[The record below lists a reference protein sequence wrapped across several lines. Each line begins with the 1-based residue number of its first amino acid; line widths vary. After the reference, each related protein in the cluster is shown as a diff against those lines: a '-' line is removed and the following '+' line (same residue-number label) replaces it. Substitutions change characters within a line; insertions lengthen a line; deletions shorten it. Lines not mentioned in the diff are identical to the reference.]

1 MSDTR
6 PETIPAPE
14 HAELPPSALR
24 WSADTSAFTFETT
37 AEIEPLE
44 GIIGQ
49 RRALDAMR
57 IGAEIHSPGYN
68 VFVSGLSGTG
78 RLTTIKN
85 ILERMQTSETELYD
99 LGYVNNFSDPD
110 KPCVIR
116 LPKGKIRAL
125 RADVKDAIGYLRSRI
140 PAMFEDE
147 KFRKGRTRIVER
159 FQEKERNMV
168 SEFEE
173 KIKPE
178 GFILGQ
184 RQTGNATQPE
194 IIPMID
200 GTPHPID
207 DLDDLIREGKVSVED
222 AREITEKFQGLQED
236 LFALM
241 KEGRKL
247 SQDFRRKMI
256 DYERSAATMLV
267 SATVEEV
274 TVNYPYESVKKF
286 LREVRND
293 VLESLDMFKPHR
305 DPGVS
310 GEEEEESVSSSDQDE
325 IEIGDPFHIYDINI
339 LLDNAETQGR
349 PVIIERNPTFVNLF
363 GTIERTR
370 DEQGGWVSDFSSV
383 KGGSI
388 LQADGGYLIINAV
401 DGLSEPG
408 VWKMLKRILLHR
420 KIQIQP
426 IESIYQSGWQ
436 VTTALKPE
444 DLRSNVKV
452 LMIGPP
458 ELYQA
463 LYHSEEDF
471 RKIFKINA
479 QFDHE
484 ITRTDDLLIQ
494 YTHFIRRLTDEE
506 ELLPFNRDGVAAIT
520 EYAVERAGGSGKISL
535 RFSDISDIMREA
547 SFWAQKRNSETV
559 QRRHVDKAIRM
570 MVDRNSMWKEKIME
584 RIDDGTLLI
593 DTEGSRVGQINGLAV
608 YDLGQVSFGK
618 PSRITATVSVG
629 RSGIV
634 NIEREARMSGSIYNK
649 GALILTGFF
658 RHRFAQEH
666 SLSFAASIVFEQSY
680 GGVDGDSA
688 SSTEVYALLSALSGV
703 PLRQDLAVTGSVNQ
717 WGEIQ
722 PIGGVKEKIEGFH
735 DVCCRRGLTGTQGVL
750 IPIQNVPELMLRND
764 VVKAVEEGK
773 FHIYAVSTIDQGIE
787 ILTGVAAGE
796 QESDGTYPAG
806 TINAMVET
814 RLDDLAARLRREMP
828 FPLTGNGS
836 ELESPIINKGH
847 SEQ

>member
-1 MSDTR
+1 MPDQQNGTV
-6 PETIPAPE
+6 PAPN
-14 HAELPPSALR
+14 HNELPSSSLR
-24 WSADTSAFTFETT
+24 WSADTSDFTFETT

-85 ILERMQTSETELYD
+85 ILERMQTTETELYD
-99 LGYVNNFSDPD
+99 LGYVNNFLDPD
-110 KPCVIR
+110 RPCVLR

-125 RADVKDAIGYLRSRI
+125 RSEMKDAIAYLRSRI

-147 KFRKGRTRIVER
+147 TFRKGRARIIDR
-159 FQEKERNMV
+159 FQEKERSMV
-168 SEFEE
+168 SELEE
-173 KIKPE
+173 RIKPE

-184 RQTGNATQPE
+184 RQTGNVTQPE

-200 GTPHPID
+200 GAPYPVD
-207 DLDDLIREGKVSVED
+207 DLDELIREGKLSVEES
-222 AREITEKFQGLQED
+222 RKITEKFQDLQED
-236 LFALM
+236 LYELI
-241 KEGRKL
+241 KNGRKL
-247 SQDFRRKMI
+247 SGDYRRKMI
-256 DYERSAATMLV
+256 DYERGAATMLV
-267 SATVEEV
+267 SATLEEI
-274 TVNYPYESVKKF
+274 TANYPHESVKKF

-293 VLESLDMFKPHR
+293 VLENLDLFRPHR
-305 DPGVS
+305 EADPED
-310 GEEEEESVSSSDQDE
+310 GEELDNAAQSDNDE
-325 IEIGDPFHIYDINI
+325 LDIGDPFHIYDVNI
-339 LLDNAETQGR
+339 LLDNAETEGR

-370 DEQGGWVSDFSSV
+370 DEQEGWVSDFSSI

-388 LQADGGYLIINAV
+388 LQADGGYLIINAL
-401 DGLSEPG
+401 DALSEPG

-444 DLRSNVKV
+444 DLKSNVKV
-452 LMIGPP
+452 IMIGPP

-463 LYHSEEDF
+463 LFQSEEDF

-484 ITRTDDLLIQ
+484 IERSGDLMIQ
-494 YTHFIRRLTDEE
+494 YTHFMRRMTDEE
-506 ELLPFNRDGVAAIT
+506 NLLPFNRDGVAAIT
-520 EYAVERAGGSGKISL
+520 EYAVERAGGAGKISL
-535 RFSDISDIMREA
+535 RFSDIADIMREA
-547 SFWAQKRNSETV
+547 SFWAQKRKSDVVE
-559 QRRHVDKAIRM
+559 RRHVDKAIRM

-584 RIDDGTLLI
+584 RIDEGTLMI
-593 DTEGSRVGQINGLAV
+593 DTEGTRVGQINGLAV

-618 PSRITATVSVG
+618 PSRITAAVSVG

-634 NIEREARMSGSIYNK
+634 NIEREAKMSGSIYNK
-649 GALILTGFF
+649 GALILSGFF
-658 RHRFAQEH
+658 RNRFAQERP
-666 SLSFAASIVFEQSY
+666 LSFGASIVFEQSY

-703 PLRQDLAVTGSVNQ
+703 PIRQDLAVTGSVNQ

-722 PIGGVKEKIEGFH
+722 PIGGVKEKIEGFY
-735 DVCCRRGLTGTQGVL
+735 DVCCRRTLTGTQGVL
-750 IPIQNVPELMLRND
+750 IPIQNVAELMLRND
-764 VVKAVEEGK
+764 VVKAVDEGK

-787 ILTGVAAGE
+787 ILTGVGAGE
-796 QESDGTYPAG
+796 RQPAGKYPEG

-814 RLDDLAARLRREMP
+814 RLEDL
-828 FPLTGNGS
+828 S
-836 ELESPIINKGH
+836 EKLSKGAKESKEEGK
-847 SEQ
+847 SSTEEE